1 MHGIAYLRG
10 KSVRS
15 ILGELCG
22 RSSGSSRGKG
32 GYMHFYSKDN
42 LYGGFGIVGSQV
54 PIATGVAF
62 AMKYREDNHISYP
75 DANDE
80 RRIAIGMYGDGAANQ
95 GQIYESFNMAKLWNL
110 PMLFLCENNLYGM
123 GTSVERASADV
134 RFYMRCHY
142 IPGLRV
148 NGQDLVSVLCGTR
161 FAADYV
167 RSGQG
172 PFLLEYYTY
181 RFLGHSM
188 SDPGLSY
195 RTRDEIKEMRKT
207 NDPIELFAEK
217 VLGANLCSDE
227 EIDGIKR
234 EVEEEVDL

>member
-1 MHGIAYLRG
+1 MSY
-10 KSVRS
+10 S
-15 ILGELCG
+15 I
-22 RSSGSSRGKG
+22 R
-32 GYMHFYSKDN
+32 
-42 LYGGFGIVGSQV
+42 
-54 PIATGVAF
+54 F
-62 AMKYREDNHISYP
+62 AE
-75 DANDE
+75 DE